1 MKHFYLDIPNKPPA
15 VLTLTSMAVREG
27 QDICLVCSV
36 SQVKD
41 PDVSWGWFC
50 GKQRLPS
57 NRVEQTRST
66 SKFIFRAEMNYHQ
79 QYCYCK
85 LNQSL
90 FHYTAYSNAKKLTI
104 TCKWSGCK
112 TQIHIKCLKIIKIGV
127 KVC

>member
-1 MKHFYLDIPNKPPA
+1 
-15 VLTLTSMAVREG
+15 MAVREG
-27 QDICLVCSV
+27 EDVGLVCLV

-57 NRVEQTRST
+57 NRVEQTGST
-66 SKFIFRAEMNYHQ
+66 SKIIFRAEMNYHQ

-90 FHYTAYSNAKKLTI
+90 FQYVAYSDAKKLTI
-104 TCKWSGCK
+104 TCK
-112 TQIHIKCLKIIKIGV
+112 
-127 KVC
+127 